1 MGDYAMGLHFDEKYG
16 RLKTYWGEEG
26 LTLFL
31 FLLFLTL
38 FLAPFADSL
47 PVRLL
52 TSLIFSLLMVFGV
65 LNISRHSLA
74 RFLAGIVAC
83 AAIVL
88 RWMMHLV
95 PSPAILRLGSMVFL
109 VFMGILTM
117 AILSKVFSDTGPVT
131 GHRIRGAI
139 AAYLLFGITWSVLY
153 GLLDQILPGAFSNSA
168 AGAMYSANRQATI
181 TYFSFVTLTTLGY
194 GDITP
199 THDVTRMFAVMEALT
214 GQLYPATLLA
224 RLVSLEV
231 SHRSGHR
238 GDSP

>member
-1 MGDYAMGLHFDEKYG
+1 MALHFDYKYG

-31 FLLFLTL
+31 FLLFLAL
-38 FLAPFADSL
+38 FLAPFADSI
-47 PVRLL
+47 PVHLL
-52 TSLIFSLLMVFGV
+52 TSFLFSLLMVFGV
-65 LNISRHSLA
+65 FNISRHSLA

-95 PSPAILRLGSMVFL
+95 PSPAILRWGSMVFL
-109 VFMGILTM
+109 VFMVILTM
-117 AILSKVFSDTGPVT
+117 AILSKVFSDSGPVT
-131 GHRIRGAI
+131 GHKIRGAI

-153 GLLDQILPGAFSNSA
+153 GLLDQILPGAFSNSV
-168 AGAMYSANRQATI
+168 AGAMNSADRQASI
-181 TYFSFVTLTTLGY
+181 TYFSFVTLTTVGY

-199 THDVTRMFAVMEALT
+199 THDISRMFAVMEALT

-231 SHRSGHR
+231 SHRSGHM
-238 GDSP
+238 GDEK

>member
-1 MGDYAMGLHFDEKYG
+1 MGLHFDNKYG

-31 FLLFLTL
+31 FLLFLAL
-38 FLAPFADSL
+38 FLAPFADSI

-52 TSLIFSLLMVFGV
+52 TSFLFSVLMVFGV
-65 LNISRHSLA
+65 FNISRHSLA

-83 AAIVL
+83 AAIAL
-88 RWMMHLV
+88 RWMVHIL
-95 PSPAILRLGSMVFL
+95 PSPAILRWGSMVSL
-109 VFMGILTM
+109 VFMVILTM
-117 AILSKVFSDTGPVT
+117 AILSKVFSDSGPVT
-131 GHRIRGAI
+131 GHKIRGAI

-153 GLLDQILPGAFSNSA
+153 GLLEQILPGAFSNSV
-168 AGAMYSANRQATI
+168 AGAMYSADRQASI
-181 TYFSFVTLTTLGY
+181 TYFSFVTLTTVGY

-199 THDVTRMFAVMEALT
+199 THDISRMFAVMEALT

-231 SHRSGHR
+231 SHRSGHM
-238 GDSP
+238 GDEK